1 MLTLI
6 APALLLLQTP
16 PDPEE
21 IEAMEETARE
31 TRAISEARA
40 GGGGEADAL
49 RAEIAALQERL
60 GRGGKPGGS
69 ARTRGGRG
77 RSPRLAELEADEAAL
92 NTRLQAER
100 ESLAGVLAALQRL
113 ELNAPPALA
122 VHA

>member
-6 APALLLLQTP
+6 AALLLLQTP

-40 GGGGEADAL
+40 AEADAL

-60 GRGGKPGGS
+60 GEAGS
-69 ARTRGGRG
+69 RVEAREREAGEAEA
-77 RSPRLAELEADEAAL
+77 RLAELETDEAAL

-100 ESLAGVLAALQRL
+100 E
-113 ELNAPPALA
+113 
-122 VHA
+122 